1 MDPRFSIFITISKKP
16 KNAEINSN
24 CLSRGSVAMS
34 NNLDNVPIRQSSFLN
49 KISFVNDS
57 ISVQSSHHFGELKN
71 PMHNLLIKKRQGN
84 KIPYLEMVK
93 KKLIF
98 NKDSQTQTSYM
109 KNPSSQHQ
117 SPLIKQRK
125 EFNSHK
131 LLQPKI
137 PLMNEIN
144 KKKLKSAQGRETYR
158 KYISQV
164 KLSFEYN
171 RGKSSG

>member
-16 KNAEINSN
+16 KNAEINSSR
-24 CLSRGSVAMS
+24 LSRGSAAVNS
-34 NNLDNVPIRQSSFLN
+34 NPDSIPSRQSSFLN
-49 KISFVNDS
+49 SLAFVNDS
-57 ISVQSSHHFGELKN
+57 INVQSSHHFGELKN
-71 PMHNLLIKKRQGN
+71 PMHNLLIKKRQGS

-98 NKDSQTQTSYM
+98 NKDSQTQASCI
-109 KNPSSQHQ
+109 KNPSSQYQ

-131 LLQPKI
+131 VLQPKI
-137 PLMNEIN
+137 PFASEKNN
-144 KKKLKSAQGRETYR
+144 KKLKSAQGRESYR
-158 KYISQV
+158 KYISQA
-164 KLSFEYN
+164 KLSFECN